1 MTETLPE
8 QNEDWNDVEQSA
20 DAAYP
25 EYPGNPHNHRFTIS
39 MNGQG
44 PMVVI
49 RGNTAEEINAAAEEL
64 REAATGAALG
74 SFWQDFKAAAIVAN
88 GLGGATPVPA
98 GPPAPPPGAPT
109 PPPFGPN
116 VSVPGAPAYAGP
128 PAPMAPQAPPAGQ
141 WSGQAQGGTQNSRGP
156 KPRPTDW
163 PQVFRIE
170 VPFQQK
176 EAFKQYRE
184 QYKDAFRGKVAWA
197 GGGGYWVHG
206 EIVQSF
212 APYNPVAA

>member
-1 MTETLPE
+1 
-8 QNEDWNDVEQSA
+8 
-20 DAAYP
+20 
-25 EYPGNPHNHRFTIS
+25 
-39 MNGQG
+39 
-44 PMVVI
+44 
-49 RGNTAEEINAAAEEL
+49 
-64 REAATGAALG
+64 
-74 SFWQDFKAAAIVAN
+74 
-88 GLGGATPVPA
+88 
-98 GPPAPPPGAPT
+98 
-109 PPPFGPN
+109 
-116 VSVPGAPAYAGP
+116 
-128 PAPMAPQAPPAGQ
+128 MAPQAPPAGQ
-141 WSGQAQGGTQNSRGP
+141 WSGQAQGGTQNGRGP